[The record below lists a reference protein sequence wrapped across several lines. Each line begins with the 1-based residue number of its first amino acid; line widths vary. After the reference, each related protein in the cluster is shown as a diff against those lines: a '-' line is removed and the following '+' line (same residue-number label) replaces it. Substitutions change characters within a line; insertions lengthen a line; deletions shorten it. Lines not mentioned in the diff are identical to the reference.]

1 MNATTNSADLR
12 QDERP
17 ISVLL
22 DMEPDLRRLRALAEL
37 LELAGEGLEADH
49 QTDTG
54 LAVRHAGE
62 LVAET
67 AGRLRETFNRAT
79 DALRRE
85 ADARAFAAMRVPG
98 EASS

>member
-1 MNATTNSADLR
+1 MKH
-12 QDERP
+12 
-17 ISVLL
+17 LL

-49 QTDTG
+49 QTDTAM
-54 LAVRHAGE
+54 AVRHAGE

-67 AGRLRETFNRAT
+67 ARRLRETFNRAT

-85 ADARAFAAMRVPG
+85 ADARAFAAMRTPG